1 MIDLKIV
8 DDDISINNIGKL
20 KTRKD
25 HKLVVQKVIITLKLQ
40 QGLYFY
46 DVEAGIPWIE
56 IIKNIISVQTCP
68 AIIISKMYAV
78 TGVQKVY
85 KIEPKINSNR
95 EMTITG
101 ALSDEYGQMI
111 YLNESIPS

>member
-8 DDDISINNIGKL
+8 DNDISINNIGKL

-25 HKLVVQKVIITLKLQ
+25 HKLVVQKTLIILKLQ

-56 IIKNIISVQTCP
+56 TIKNIVSIQTLP
-68 AIIISKMYAV
+68 AIVIAKLYSIP
-78 TGVQKVY
+78 GVQKVF
-85 KIEPKINSNR
+85 KIEPKINGDR
-95 EMTITG
+95 EMTVVG
-101 ALSDEYGQMI
+101 ALADEYGQMI
-111 YLNESIPS
+111 YFNESI

>member
-8 DDDISINNIGKL
+8 DNDISINNLGKL

-25 HKLVVQKVIITLKLQ
+25 HKLVVQKTLITLKLQ

-46 DVEAGIPWIE
+46 DIEAGMPWIE
-56 IIKNIISVQTCP
+56 VIKNIVSMQTFP
-68 AIIISKMYAV
+68 AIAIVKLYAIP
-78 TGVQKVY
+78 GVQKVF

-95 EMTITG
+95 EMTVVG
-101 ALSDEYGQMI
+101 AIADEYGQMI
-111 YLNESIPS
+111 YLNESI